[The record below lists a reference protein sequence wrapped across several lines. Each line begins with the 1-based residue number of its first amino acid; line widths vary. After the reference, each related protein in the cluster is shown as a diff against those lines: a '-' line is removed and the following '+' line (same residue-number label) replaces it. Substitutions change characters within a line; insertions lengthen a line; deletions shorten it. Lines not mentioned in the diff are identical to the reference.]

1 MAFWRTFEPVKRIW
15 RFGGVRPV
23 NRIWR
28 FEEQLNL
35 LIDMVIWRTVEP
47 VKRIW
52 RFGGHLNMLNGY
64 GALED
69 S

>member
-1 MAFWRTFEPVKRIW
+1 MMLRGE
-15 RFGGVRPV
+15 
-23 NRIWR
+23 
-28 FEEQLNL
+28 
-35 LIDMVIWRTVEP
+35 VEP

-52 RFGGHLNMLNGY
+52 CFGGQLNLLNGY

>member
-1 MAFWRTFEPVKRIW
+1 
-15 RFGGVRPV
+15 
-23 NRIWR
+23 
-28 FEEQLNL
+28 
-35 LIDMVIWRTVEP
+35 MVIWRTVEP

-52 RFGGHLNMLNGY
+52 RFGVQLKVLNEY

>member
-1 MAFWRTFEPVKRIW
+1 MA
-15 RFGGVRPV
+15 FGGVRPV